1 MFDLS
6 PINLQF
12 FTSLISSIYEKE
24 ILGSIVGA
32 VLGAFLA
39 FVFSLLLQ
47 RRVDQKNRALELI
60 QEYSSAEFIDIR
72 NDAGKAIRAE
82 VQAMKDAHPSWRTL
96 FQKYGDAD
104 DGSQWRKI
112 SKIKHFYEKLNFL
125 VKIEEVNL
133 QYVSSYFYEEFHHW
147 NKTYFSKINDAD
159 PVNKELDV
167 THLENELLDPK
178 NTWFFL
184 GYGIDKR
191 IFRGAERI
199 EGDRT
204 QVNRG

>member
-39 FVFSLLLQ
+39 FLFSLLLQ
-47 RRVDQKNRALELI
+47 RRVDKKNRALELI
-60 QEYSSAEFIDIR
+60 QEYSSPEFIDIR

-82 VQAMKDAHPSWRTL
+82 FLAMKDGHPSWKTL

-147 NKTYFSKINDAD
+147 NKRYFSKINDAD
-159 PVNKELDV
+159 PENKELDV
-167 THLENELLDPK
+167 TSLEKELFDPK
-178 NTWFFL
+178 STWFFL

-191 IFRGAERI
+191 IFRSAERI
-199 EGDRT
+199 ENQHT
-204 QVNRG
+204 